1 MQNASFHS
9 FLERRVKTEN
19 LFSTFAA
26 EGVIN
31 KENLKSFFKIFLEAN
46 RLVSKNLVF
55 TFWEHFSGCPYQSS
69 GMKLALD
76 TALVQV
82 IKLMM

>member
-1 MQNASFHS
+1 MHHFIV
-9 FLERRVKTEN
+9 FLREELKTEN
-19 LFSTFAA
+19 LLSTFAA

-31 KENLKSFFKIFLEAN
+31 KENLKSFFKIFLGAN
-46 RLVSKNLVF
+46 RFVSKNLVF
-55 TFWEHFSGCPYQSS
+55 TFSEHCSGCPYQSS
-69 GMKLALD
+69 GIKLALD